1 MNSNSQPERI
11 LSLDVLRGFALMGIL
26 LMNIQLFAMPGAAYI
41 NPFAY
46 GDMQG
51 ANLGVWLV
59 SHTIADQKFMTLFS
73 VLFGAG
79 ILVFSQNAQRK
90 GQSAVS
96 LHYQRNFWLLLFG
109 IIHGYLLWPG
119 DILFSY
125 ALCAFAVFLM
135 RNKSVTTL
143 FVCGLVML
151 SIASLLS
158 LATGFSMA
166 YMPPEAIESIGKS
179 WKPDEMALSEEI
191 AAYTGGFSTA
201 LKQRIEDTAF
211 MQSYMLLNYFFWR
224 AGGLMLIGMAL
235 FKSGFF
241 ALRLSSKQ
249 YGLIALLSLP
259 IGWAIVI
266 YGINVNMAHQFSI
279 EYSMFIGSQFNYWG
293 SLLVALG
300 YACLIMI
307 MVKQKM
313 FIGLQTRLAMVGK
326 TAFSNYIF
334 HTLVCSAVFYWLGFM
349 GQFSRV
355 EQLVTVVAIYALQLV
370 LTPIWLN
377 HYRYGPLEWFWR
389 SLTYRQFQPMKR
401 THGELATG
409 H

>member
-1 MNSNSQPERI
+1 MKKSPQNERI

-41 NPFAY
+41 NPYAF

-51 ANLGVWLV
+51 VNLWVWMV
-59 SHTIADQKFMTLFS
+59 THVVADQKFMTLFS

-79 ILVFSQNAQRK
+79 ILVFSQNAENK
-90 GQSAVS
+90 GLSAVS
-96 LHYQRNFWLLLFG
+96 LHYQRNFWLMLFG
-109 IIHGYLLWPG
+109 LLHGYLLWQG

-125 ALCAFAVFLM
+125 ALCAFAVFLL

-143 FVCGLVML
+143 FVCGILML

-158 LATGFSMA
+158 LATGFSMP

-179 WKPDEMALSEEI
+179 WTPDGLALSQEI

-201 LKQRIEDTAF
+201 LEQRLEDTAF

-235 FKSGFF
+235 YKCGFF
-241 ALRLSSKQ
+241 ALRLSGKQ
-249 YGLIALLSLP
+249 YALIAILSLP
-259 IGWAIVI
+259 VGMGVVV
-266 YGINVNMAHQFSI
+266 YGVFINMEHEFSL

-300 YACLIMI
+300 YGSLIMM
-307 MVKQKM
+307 MVKQKV
-313 FIGLQTRLAMVGK
+313 FVGLQTRLAMIGK

-334 HTLVCSAVFYWLGFM
+334 HTLACSAIFYWFGFM
-349 GQFSRV
+349 GQFSRA
-355 EQLVTVVAIYALQLV
+355 EQLLTVVVIYAVQLV
-370 LTPIWLN
+370 VTPIWLN
-377 HYRYGPLEWFWR
+377 HYSYGPLEWFWR
-389 SLTYRQFQPMKR
+389 SLTYRKFQPMKR
-401 THGELATG
+401 VQGDLATG